1 MNEGENRNRGRGRFI
16 VRHARTVTGGVT
28 GLAVATAEGRV
39 HAAPVATV
47 ERAFVFA
54 DLSGYTALTEAHGDE
69 DAAAVS
75 GRFAG
80 LARIATEG
88 SGELVKTIG
97 DAVMLALHDA
107 ASAIRTA
114 CMLRDLAHREH
125 RFPGLRIGMHYGT
138 AVEQN
143 GDYFGSTVNLAA
155 RVAAHAKVGQVLCTE
170 SVVASSANLI
180 GVEYR
185 LVGDVPF
192 KNVAMPVRV
201 FELLLPDAGAA
212 AIDPVCRM
220 RVDDANAF
228 TIEVDGRRV
237 VFCSEGCSRLFADAP
252 ERYGR

>member
-1 MNEGENRNRGRGRFI
+1 MTI
-16 VRHARTVTGGVT
+16 AVTT
-28 GLAVATAEGRV
+28 RAVATAERRV
-39 HAAPVATV
+39 HAASVTTV

-54 DLSGYTALTEAHGDE
+54 DLSGYTALTEAHGDK

-80 LARIATEG
+80 LARIATDG

-97 DAVMLALHDA
+97 DAVMLALYDA

-114 CMLRDLAHREH
+114 CMLRELAHSEH
-125 RFPGLRIGMHYGT
+125 RFPGLRIGMHCGT

-143 GDYFGSTVNLAA
+143 GDYFGATVNLAA

-170 SVVASSANLI
+170 SVIAGSTNLI

-185 LVGDVPF
+185 PVGDALF
-192 KNVAMPVRV
+192 KNVSMPVGV
-201 FELLLPDAGAA
+201 FELLLPDARAA

-228 TIEVDGRRV
+228 TVEVDGRRV
-237 VFCSEGCSRLFADAP
+237 AFCSEGCSRLFLDAP
-252 ERYGR
+252 ERYRR